1 MRAYIAVKDEVN
13 GNIKVASNGQVN
25 SYPNTDSGYEHYWY
39 NPFPG
44 QMGWHGEN
52 ASPDD
57 KAFMAD
63 VARK

>member
-25 SYPNTDSGYEHYWY
+25 SYPNTDSGYE
-39 NPFPG
+39 PFTG